1 MTTVVALL
9 KRYGLVSGTLDEAI
23 LDARCQMPDANG
35 RCKMRDARCRMQDAG
50 CKNLRGLGRYS
61 CLAIA
66 LLNPEVSSDAASG
79 IRYPASGMFK
89 RLLNGHDH
97 QNKKA
102 QRIESSVDAFDGVA

>member
-1 MTTVVALL
+1 MTA
-9 KRYGLVSGTLDEAI
+9 GILDEARYWMPDAGCRMQMA
-23 LDARCQMPDANG
+23 DARCGMPDAG
-35 RCKMRDARCRMQDAG
+35 YRMQDAG
-50 CKNLRGLGRYS
+50 CKNLRGLERYS

-79 IRYPASGMFK
+79 IRHPASGMFK

-102 QRIESSVDAFDGVA
+102 QRIESSVDAVDGVA

>member
-1 MTTVVALL
+1 
-9 KRYGLVSGTLDEAI
+9 
-23 LDARCQMPDANG
+23 MPDANG

-102 QRIESSVDAFDGVA
+102 QRIESSVDAVDGVA

>member
-1 MTTVVALL
+1 MA
-9 KRYGLVSGTLDEAI
+9 
-23 LDARCQMPDANG
+23 
-35 RCKMRDARCRMQDAG
+35 DARCRMQDAG
-50 CKNLRGLGRYS
+50 CQMQDANLRGLGRYS

-79 IRYPASGMFK
+79 IRHPASGMFK

-102 QRIESSVDAFDGVA
+102 QRIESSVDAVDGVA

>member
-1 MTTVVALL
+1 MTA
-9 KRYGLVSGTLDEAI
+9 GILDEA
-23 LDARCQMPDANG
+23 RYWMP
-35 RCKMRDARCRMQDAG
+35 DARCRMQMADERFGMPDAG

-102 QRIESSVDAFDGVA
+102 QRIESSVDAVDGVA

>member
-1 MTTVVALL
+1 
-9 KRYGLVSGTLDEAI
+9 
-23 LDARCQMPDANG
+23 MPDAG
-35 RCKMRDARCRMQDAG
+35 CKWQMQDAG
-50 CKNLRGLGRYS
+50 CQMQDANLRGLGRYS

-102 QRIESSVDAFDGVA
+102 QRIESSVDAVDGVA